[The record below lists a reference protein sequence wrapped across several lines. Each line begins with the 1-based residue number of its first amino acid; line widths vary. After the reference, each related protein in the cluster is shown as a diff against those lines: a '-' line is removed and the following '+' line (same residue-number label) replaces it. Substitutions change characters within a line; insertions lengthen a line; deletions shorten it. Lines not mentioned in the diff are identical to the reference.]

1 MAAAAL
7 AECMQSAAAA
17 LAVQNKLSV
26 GKDSTAAAVFRRG
39 LFALVAV
46 SRDLSAA
53 AASKAKA
60 ASRSPAEAVVA
71 SAMHCT
77 PDHIGSC
84 SRCCKQ
90 LVWERSSGSAA

>member
-1 MAAAAL
+1 M
-7 AECMQSAAAA
+7 
-17 LAVQNKLSV
+17 QNKLSV

-46 SRDLSAA
+46 SRDLSVAVIVGMDLSAA

-77 PDHIGSC
+77 SDHIGSC

-90 LVWERSSGSAA
+90 LVWERSSGPAA

>member
-1 MAAAAL
+1 M
-7 AECMQSAAAA
+7 
-17 LAVQNKLSV
+17 SV

-46 SRDLSAA
+46 SRDLSEAVVVGMDLSAA

-90 LVWERSSGSAA
+90 LVWERSSGPAA